1 MYFMIYDLS
10 FHKPYTHYYYS
21 DIHSYDYYYNNDKI
35 LIEAYNIRCSA
46 KFEPKNIMISVIY
59 NL

>member
-46 KFEPKNIMISVIY
+46 KFDFF
-59 NL
+59 NLNFSE